1 MIVGTAQLTKLTI
14 EAYLDQEQ
22 KRPAG
27 VAWRALLNPTELSFS
42 RKNRY
47 EATPSAGASA
57 PQQSYGGGEPDSVQ
71 IDLVLDGTGAV
82 PSEEGVGQ
90 RLDAL
95 LELTRFQG
103 ETHQPYYVHAHWGRF
118 SFRGVLTQA
127 DVTYKLFD
135 RDGEPLRATVKL
147 TLKEALAPQE
157 VEAQDRPASPDL
169 HQTWLVKEGER
180 LDAIAHA
187 VYGDAALWRPL
198 AQANGLVNP
207 RELVAGQTLLLPP
220 RAKGA

>member
-1 MIVGTAQLTKLTI
+1 VILATPQLTKLTI

-22 KRPAG
+22 RRPAG
-27 VAWRALLNPTELSFS
+27 LVWRAMLNPTELSFS
-42 RKNRY
+42 RRNRY
-47 EATPSAGASA
+47 EATASAGVSA

-71 IDLVLDGTGAV
+71 IDLLLDGTGAV
-82 PSEEGVGQ
+82 PTDTTVGQ
-90 RLDAL
+90 KLDAL

-127 DVTYKLFD
+127 DVTYSLFD

-147 TLKEALAPQE
+147 TMKEALAPQE
-157 VEAQDRPASPDL
+157 VQAQDRPASPDL
-169 HQTWLVKEGER
+169 HQTWLVKEGDR
-180 LDAIAHA
+180 LDVIAHT

-198 AQANGLVNP
+198 AVANRLVNA
-207 RELVAGQTLLLPP
+207 RALVPGQTLLLPP
-220 RAKGA
+220 MAKGT